1 MKQCPWKTLVP
12 DYAAVAKARLHA
24 AAPQGYGC
32 GTQQNPRRFH
42 SQGPGFSQMKLFS
55 CQGCG
60 QLLYFENIRCENC
73 GRPLGYLYDLT
84 EISALDV
91 RPDGGFDV
99 LAAPAKAY
107 KFCSNYDAG
116 MCNWMLPAD

>member
-1 MKQCPWKTLVP
+1 
-12 DYAAVAKARLHA
+12 
-24 AAPQGYGC
+24 
-32 GTQQNPRRFH
+32 
-42 SQGPGFSQMKLFS
+42 MKLFS

-116 MCNWMLPAD
+116 MCNWMLPADSPEDFCAACRHNRTVPLPSLIADSGTRRLPFGSRITNMFRPP